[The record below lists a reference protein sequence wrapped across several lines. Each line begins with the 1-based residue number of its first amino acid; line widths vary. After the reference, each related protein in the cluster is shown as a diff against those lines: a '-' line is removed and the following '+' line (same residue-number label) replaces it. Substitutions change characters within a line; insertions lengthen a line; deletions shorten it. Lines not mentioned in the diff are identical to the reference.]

1 MVVRLDQNKEAA
13 VDVEGAASQVS
24 EADKIVSET
33 KQKIAEGTASSV
45 GVSATSNAPQSEPPI
60 AVQEGDFVPTSLD
73 DVVTEEPPHV
83 ADPKSNDV
91 PILNKAAVEEARKD
105 KPAEGKHAEEKP
117 ADEKSVEEKPVEN
130 KPPGQE

>member
-1 MVVRLDQNKEAA
+1 M
-13 VDVEGAASQVS
+13 DVEGAASQVS

-33 KQKIAEGTASSV
+33 KQKIAEGTASSA

-105 KPAEGKHAEEKP
+105 KPAEGKHVEEKP

>member
-13 VDVEGAASQVS
+13 VEVEGAASQVS

-33 KQKIAEGTASSV
+33 KQKIAEGTAPAV
-45 GVSATSNAPQSEPPI
+45 GVSATSNAPQSEHPI

-73 DVVTEEPPHV
+73 DIVTEEPPHV
-83 ADPKSNDV
+83 ANPKSDDV

-105 KPAEGKHAEEKP
+105 KP
-117 ADEKSVEEKPVEN
+117 VEEKPVEE